1 MVKLL
6 VRTSYIT
13 GKLGNLSWLSV
24 DKETFSLEG
33 ENYLDQSDQPPNF
46 WSFFYLNYSA
56 PHPEQALLPQQ
67 EGFISHPIVFSII
80 CHRSGKSWVA
90 G

>member
-1 MVKLL
+1 M
-6 VRTSYIT
+6 
-13 GKLGNLSWLSV
+13 
-24 DKETFSLEG
+24 EG

-46 WSFFYLNYSA
+46 WSFFYLNYNA

-90 G
+90 GQFQGYLLWNRLKDLDEVGWQDNLR